1 MKTTLYKYHAF
12 EVVFFQG
19 IILNFTSKSK
29 ELGFVLKKVKPLSE
43 DRAIDLGARLLGELI
58 VCGISA
64 GLLLYEYNRQTM
76 NDQIKEEHI
85 KFQIAILADKIKAYQ
100 RITEKLIKNV
110 FELMDKNRILARK
123 LKLIS
128 SSNNV

>member
-1 MKTTLYKYHAF
+1 M
-12 EVVFFQG
+12 
-19 IILNFTSKSK
+19 
-29 ELGFVLKKVKPLSE
+29 GFVLKEVKPLSE

-58 VCGISA
+58 VYGISA

-100 RITEKLIKNV
+100 CIIEKLIKQT
-110 FELMDKNRILARK
+110 FELEDKNRSLTSK

-128 SSNNV
+128 SSSNV

>member
-1 MKTTLYKYHAF
+1 MHSKLFFSGYHSMD
-12 EVVFFQG
+12 
-19 IILNFTSKSK
+19 FTSKSK
-29 ELGFVLKKVKPLSE
+29 ALGFVLKKVEPLSE
-43 DRAIDLGARLLGELI
+43 DKAIELGTRLLGEII
-58 VCGISA
+58 VYGISA

-110 FELMDKNRILARK
+110 FELMDKNRSLTSK